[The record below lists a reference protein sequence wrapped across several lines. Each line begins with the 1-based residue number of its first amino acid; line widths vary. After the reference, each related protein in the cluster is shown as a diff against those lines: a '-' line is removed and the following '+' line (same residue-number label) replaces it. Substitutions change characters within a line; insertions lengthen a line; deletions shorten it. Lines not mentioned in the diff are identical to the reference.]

1 MANYDDLYG
10 WRGGEDQ
17 VLDAYE
23 KDARDHLRPFFEQH
37 RERVFFS
44 RQLEVQNEDRY
55 FHWITNRAI
64 RDLEAEG
71 LIKSE
76 VRKLPRAGTIK
87 LLWHRSYRYYKREA
101 TRLVELVNDYA
112 NPNISEFI
120 GLQGEIMVLD
130 AFARCQFVTQGREMN
145 SFRGE
150 TWRESDHDLDFIFE
164 RDEIAYG
171 VEVKNTLGYMDY
183 EEFRLKIRLC
193 AHLRLR
199 PLFVVRMFPR
209 SWMHEL
215 INAGGFG
222 LILKYQLYPWG
233 QRELGR
239 RIAQELGLPIDAPRA
254 IGTGTMTRF
263 LRWHESL
270 VGAQSL

>member
-1 MANYDDLYG
+1 MTDYNDLYG
-10 WRGGEDQ
+10 WQCTDDQ
-17 VLDAYE
+17 LSDLYE
-23 KDARDHLRPFFEQH
+23 KDAQKHLRAFFEQH
-37 RERVFFS
+37 RDRVFFS

-55 FHWITNRAI
+55 FHWVTNRAI

-71 LIKSE
+71 LINSE

-87 LLWHRSYRYYKREA
+87 LLWHHNQRYYKREA
-101 TRLVELVNDYA
+101 SRLIALVDEYA

-120 GLQGEIMVLD
+120 GLQGEMMVLD

-145 SFRGE
+145 RFGSEVWKE
-150 TWRESDHDLDFIFE
+150 TEHDLDFIFE
-164 RDEIAYG
+164 RDGISYG

-183 EEFRLKIRLC
+183 EEFQIKIRLC
-193 AHLRLR
+193 RHLGLR

-215 INAGGFG
+215 ITAGGFG
-222 LILKYQLYPWG
+222 LIFKYQLYPWG

-239 RIAQELGLPIDAPRA
+239 KIAHELGLPVDAPRA
-254 IGTGTMTRF
+254 IASGTMTRF
-263 LRWHESL
+263 LRWHERL
-270 VGAQSL
+270 VTEAAL

>member
-1 MANYDDLYG
+1 MTDYNDLFGWQSTDD
-10 WRGGEDQ
+10 ES
-17 VLDAYE
+17 LDVYE
-23 KDARDHLRPFFEQH
+23 KDAREHLRPFLEQN
-37 RERVFFS
+37 RDRVFFS

-101 TRLVELVNDYA
+101 SRIIALVDEYA

-130 AFARCQFVTQGREMN
+130 AFARYQFVTQGREMN
-145 SFRGE
+145 SFGGE
-150 TWRESDHDLDFIFE
+150 IWRETDHDLDFIFE
-164 RDEIAYG
+164 RDGVAYG

-183 EEFRLKIRLC
+183 EEFQIKIRLC
-193 AHLRLR
+193 RHLRLR
-199 PLFVVRMFPR
+199 PVFVVRMFPR

-215 INAGGFG
+215 ITAEGSASSLNTNSIHGA
-222 LILKYQLYPWG
+222 
-233 QRELGR
+233 REN
-239 RIAQELGLPIDAPRA
+239 
-254 IGTGTMTRF
+254 
-263 LRWHESL
+263 
-270 VGAQSL
+270 

>member
-1 MANYDDLYG
+1 MTDYDDLYG
-10 WRGGEDQ
+10 WQSTEQPFDI
-17 VLDAYE
+17 YE
-23 KDARDHLRPFFEQH
+23 KDAREHLRLFFEQY
-37 RERVFFS
+37 RDRVFFS

-55 FHWITNRAI
+55 FHWVTNRAI
-64 RDLEAEG
+64 RDLEGEG

-76 VRKLPRAGTIK
+76 IRKLPRAGTIK

-101 TRLVELVNDYA
+101 SKLIALVDEYA

-130 AFARCQFVTQGREMN
+130 AFARHQFVTQGREVN
-145 SFRGE
+145 SFRSEIWKE
-150 TWRESDHDLDFIFE
+150 TEHDLDFIFE
-164 RDEIAYG
+164 RDGIPYG

-183 EEFRLKIRLC
+183 EEFQIKIRLC
-193 AHLRLR
+193 RHLGLR

-215 INAGGFG
+215 ITAGGFG
-222 LILKYQLYPWG
+222 LIFKYQLYPWG

-239 RIAQELGLPIDAPRA
+239 KIAQELGLPIDAPRA
-254 IGTGTMTRF
+254 IGSGTMTRF
-263 LRWHESL
+263 LRWHEGL
-270 VGAQSL
+270 VREAPM